1 MITKTR
7 SVLLAG
13 RRRYSLEL
21 LKNALSEWGY
31 HVIEAQTG
39 GELISA
45 LWRPSLVIADLTTLG
60 VQAPSL
66 LQAINYFRPG
76 IPVILLHDYPTLN
89 EALAALKAGAEDFL
103 TQPVDYERLK
113 LVVERSLVSQQ
124 ALNDVEDS
132 SDEFREAC
140 STFRFR

>member
-1 MITKTR
+1 M
-7 SVLLAG
+7 
-13 RRRYSLEL
+13 
-21 LKNALSEWGY
+21 
-31 HVIEAQTG
+31 
-39 GELISA
+39 
-45 LWRPSLVIADLTTLG
+45 IADLTTLG

-124 ALNDVEDS
+124 ALYDVEDS
-132 SDEFREAC
+132 SDEFRETC